1 MRAALRACRL
11 DRRRRLTQEASS
23 SRTLR
28 SSASSSV
35 DPLLIALALRRDQLT
50 SRRKLVVLFA

>member
-11 DRRRRLTQEASS
+11 DRTRRLTQEASS
-23 SRTLR
+23 ARTLR